1 MGILLDKQEL
11 LSQFPS
17 MPANALSLLEKLT
30 SVPTDASAPQQFWI
44 EGLGSKPKSSRK
56 KSGGDGGVSSDDEGD
71 QATDPKANGEDDWR
85 AFFDDPKPSDASKKP
100 KGKARRIHTMSIH
113 EQLHALA
120 AHRAVFTK
128 CWLTLLPLLARS
140 SEEDDEDQMNLV
152 LVTRALNVLHRGVMP
167 HLTRA
172 VLIMDWVAGCVD
184 YGMSHSHFF
193 FVV

>member
-1 MGILLDKQEL
+1 
-11 LSQFPS
+11 
-17 MPANALSLLEKLT
+17 
-30 SVPTDASAPQQFWI
+30 
-44 EGLGSKPKSSRK
+44 
-56 KSGGDGGVSSDDEGD
+56 
-71 QATDPKANGEDDWR
+71 
-85 AFFDDPKPSDASKKP
+85 
-100 KGKARRIHTMSIH
+100 MSIH

-152 LVTRALNVLHRGVMP
+152 LVTRALNVLHRGAMP

-184 YGMSHSHFF
+184 YGMSHSHFSRCL
-193 FVV
+193 VPTPPL